1 MSRTEPEMEERNR
14 LRERKATERRRD
26 IPRSG
31 GREKRTQTIFRGK
44 KKKKAPDFCCTQ
56 RKKELPLNTV
66 NPDR

>member
-14 LRERKATERRRD
+14 LRERKASERRRD

-44 KKKKAPDFCCTQ
+44 KKKSA
-56 RKKELPLNTV
+56 
-66 NPDR
+66 

>member
-31 GREKRTQTIFRGK
+31 GRFQITNAHGIWWALGFVAQTDGFLLVS
-44 KKKKAPDFCCTQ
+44 CSQ
-56 RKKELPLNTV
+56 RV
-66 NPDR
+66 S